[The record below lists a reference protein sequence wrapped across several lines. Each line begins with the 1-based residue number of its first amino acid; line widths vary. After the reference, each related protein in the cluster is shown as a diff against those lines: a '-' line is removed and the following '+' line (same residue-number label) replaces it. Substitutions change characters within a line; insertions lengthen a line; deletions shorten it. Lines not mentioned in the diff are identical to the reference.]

1 MTTKSFA
8 WRLCGIIGA
17 LTACLF
23 GSVTYAM
30 FTDEAPVRG
39 VVVAGDFDISLGAL
53 TWDSPT
59 QGNSG
64 SGADSLASV
73 SLGGGDQLI
82 VDQQID
88 ATFVGDNLNVVMT
101 VTWAGLPSGAVTGW
115 SIADADHQQV
125 LPDSGAA
132 AMGEQLSP
140 SGLVSSGSTTW
151 HLIITVTM
159 PDSLGVYA
167 DPASP
172 PQDDELPLG
181 IITVTANQVR
191 G

>member
-1 MTTKSFA
+1 MTIKQFA
-8 WRLCGIIGA
+8 WRFYGIIGA

-30 FTDEAPVRG
+30 FTDDAPVQG
-39 VVVAGDFDISLGAL
+39 VVVAGDFDISLRAL
-53 TWDSPT
+53 TWSSPT
-59 QGNSG
+59 QGTSG
-64 SGADSLASV
+64 SGVDSLAYA

-88 ATFVGDNLNVVMT
+88 ATLVGDNLDFVMT

-115 SIADADHQQV
+115 FIADAGHQQV
-125 LPDSGAA
+125 LPESGTA

-140 SGLVSSGSTTW
+140 SGLVSDGTTTW

-172 PQDDELPLG
+172 PQEDELSLG